1 MLNKANLLIEK
12 LSKEGNHEQAKSLKV
27 AIEEKSFTTVG
38 KQDEMQTSMAEPDGI
53 WVQDPETKLWYFI
66 YV

>member
-12 LSKEGNHEQAKSLKV
+12 LSKEGNHEQAKSLKIAV
-27 AIEEKSFTTVG
+27 EEKSFKTVG
-38 KQDEMQTSMAEPDGI
+38 KHDEVQMSMAEPDGI
-53 WVQDPETKLWYFI
+53 WVQDPVTKLWYFI